1 MQQQQSEHNTSG
13 LLKIPQAY
21 WARYL
26 LIILIVLVL
35 WQFVTGGSSNV
46 LFSILGLTVLL
57 IVANL
62 FEQQQRQIQSLQQ
75 QLFALQQ
82 RLTDLPSKDQM
93 SSDAAQATMTTQ
105 SLEQPLPSTVQDKE
119 GPFPDEVAVPDEATS
134 QINSTPLP
142 NQVAVSVALSKPQE
156 DADTLKE
163 LKAVTS
169 LWHTAIDWFKGGN
182 SIVRIAIVVLLIGVV
197 LLLRFAS
204 EYWQLTLSAKM
215 AAIAGGGFVLTA
227 LGYVLRKKRF
237 EYAISLQG
245 AGLGIVFLVL
255 FSAFHLHVIASISLA
270 YLSLIALLA
279 ATLVLALRQNALI
292 LAFIALGSGFVAPFI
307 LNTGSNNVA
316 AMMAYYFVLNSAL
329 AVIAWFKPW
338 RILNTVALLMTFGI
352 GGFAV
357 WFNAEPGQ
365 YFQISCW
372 VWLIFALYLF
382 ISIRY
387 SQLIIQFDQKFSDIP
402 FIDSTLIFATPFM
415 AFSLYA
421 GLVDSDGQA
430 LSIASAILAA
440 VYLSIGFVLH
450 RKVHQLTI
458 LAQCFYGLGLV
469 FLALILPFAFDAYW
483 SSVGWAIHGAVVLYL
498 GWRYNIVNARYFGT
512 VLLLASGIA
521 TLCAVI
527 LDQQTVLFASSV
539 LMLCYA
545 LAAYCLRYNLQQRPR
560 SAFEQFFSILF
571 IILSFTLT
579 PYVYHRIA
587 VHLSWS
593 MYFVSLPLLLWFLIL
608 TGLYRLKNKV
618 LDRDWSAISF
628 IILAVAAFLTFA
640 HLIDFHIGDLLAIYQ
655 LNHEKRQQ
663 LFWVG
668 ILWLA
673 GFAVFIRC
681 RSMQDKVRQL
691 AQHYTLATIA
701 VLYLGILGA
710 VWSNSFTSIYLW
722 ALVPIIVFSITLFFE
737 KYKDLQSYWVGNPGI
752 IVIGLLWLCY
762 ISALHTGQW
771 HLPYI
776 VLLNP
781 VDLSSLL
788 LFAIITYAI
797 RPFLMQGQREVQII
811 SAASILFVGLFLISS
826 VLLRV
831 LYHYADLPYWSQQ
844 AWGNS
849 TVQTCLTILWTSVA
863 LVLTSLASRKSWR
876 YIWML
881 GIAVLA
887 LVILKLIFLD
897 LSHSH
902 TLTRIVSFI
911 GSGLIMLVIG
921 YFAPLPPK
929 AKLN

>member
-1 MQQQQSEHNTSG
+1 MQQQQPEHNISG

-21 WARYL
+21 WARN
-26 LIILIVLVL
+26 ISVILILLVF
-35 WQFVTGGSSNV
+35 WQFFTGGGNNV
-46 LFSILGLTVLL
+46 LFSIMGLVVLL

-75 QLFALQQ
+75 QLFDLQQ
-82 RLTDLPSKDQM
+82 HLSNLPAKDQIF
-93 SSDAAQATMTTQ
+93 SDTTQ
-105 SLEQPLPSTVQDKE
+105 AITTGQASAKPLQSAPTLHGTEDQLADESIQSNEISTINPKPLSDQVVVPVMVSQPRD
-119 GPFPDEVAVPDEATS
+119 
-134 QINSTPLP
+134 
-142 NQVAVSVALSKPQE
+142 
-156 DADTLKE
+156 DADALKE

-204 EYWQLTLSAKM
+204 EYWQLTLSARM
-215 AAIAGGGFVLTA
+215 AAIAAGGFALTA

-270 YLSLIALLA
+270 YVSLIALLA

-357 WFNAEPGQ
+357 WFNAEPEQ

-430 LSIASAILAA
+430 LSIASAILAV

-450 RKVHQLTI
+450 RRVHQLTI

-498 GWRYNIVNARYFGT
+498 GWRYNIINARYFGT
-512 VLLLASGIA
+512 ALLLASGIA
-521 TLCAVI
+521 TLYAGV
-527 LDQQTVLFASSV
+527 LDQRTVLFASSV
-539 LMLCYA
+539 LMVSYA
-545 LAAYCLRYNLQQRPR
+545 FAAYCLRYALQTRDR
-560 SAFEQFFSILF
+560 SAFEQVFSILF
-571 IILSFTLT
+571 MTLSFAIV
-579 PYVYHRIA
+579 PYVYQHTVA
-587 VHLSWS
+587 HLSWQ
-593 MYFVSLPLLLWFLIL
+593 MNFVSLPLLLWFLLLSGWYWLKHKIFDQTWSLIGFTIL
-608 TGLYRLKNKV
+608 V
-618 LDRDWSAISF
+618 LST
-628 IILAVAAFLTFA
+628 LLT
-640 HLIDFHIGDLLAIYQ
+640 LIHVIDHTDLLVLYQ
-655 LNHEKRQQ
+655 LNMAERYQ
-663 LFWVG
+663 LFWVSL
-668 ILWLA
+668 LWLA
-673 GFAVFIRC
+673 GFSVFIQSENATTTSARIWQNAILATLAVFF
-681 RSMQDKVRQL
+681 
-691 AQHYTLATIA
+691 
-701 VLYLGILGA
+701 LGALGA

-722 ALVPIIVFSITLFFE
+722 TLVPIVVFAITLFVE
-737 KYKDLQSYWVGNPGI
+737 RYQGLQSYWVGNPGI

-762 ISALHTGQW
+762 ISALHNGQW
-771 HLPYI
+771 DLPY
-776 VLLNP
+776 VMLLNP
-781 VDLSSLL
+781 IDLSSLL

-797 RPFLMQGQREVQII
+797 RPFLIQGQRELQIV

-826 VLLRV
+826 LLLRV

-844 AWGNS
+844 AWVNS

-929 AKLN
+929 AKSH